1 MARSRNIK
9 PAFFKNEDLAEIPF
23 QDRLLFIGLWGLADR
38 EGRLENRVKR
48 IKAEVFPYDDVDVDQ
63 GLKNLVKKKFIVIY
77 KIENNL
83 YIQISNWDKHQNPHH
98 KEVESVIPELKQE
111 YIIQESYMNHAK
123 VMQIVPCPTDSLNL
137 IPDTLNPIL
146 DDWEKDFNIFWEAY
160 PRKEGKKEAK
170 AIWKK
175 TRPNLQEVLK
185 TLSWQKQSKKWFEQG
200 GAFIPMGS
208 TYMQNARYM
217 DEEPLRVTF

>member
-9 PAFFKNEDLAEIPF
+9 PAFFKNEDLAELPF

-48 IKAEVFPYDDVDVDQ
+48 IKAEVFPYDDVDVEQ
-63 GLKNLVKKKFIVIY
+63 GLNNLVQMKFIVIY
-77 KIENNL
+77 KVHDSS

-98 KEVESVIPELKQE
+98 KEVESVIPEVNQGT
-111 YIIQESYMNHAK
+111 IIQESSMGYAK

-146 DDWEKDFNIFWEAY
+146 DDWEKDFNIFWHEY

-170 AIWKK
+170 AVWKK
-175 TRPNLQEVLK
+175 TRPNLQDVLN
-185 TLSWQKQSKKWFEQG
+185 TLSWQKQSKRWFEQG

-208 TYMQNARYM
+208 TYMQNQRYL
-217 DEEPLRVTF
+217 DERPELVTF

>member
-9 PAFFKNEDLAEIPF
+9 PAFFKNEDLAELPF

-48 IKAEVFPYDDVDVDQ
+48 IKAEVFPYDDVNVEK
-63 GLKNLVKKKFIVIY
+63 GLNNLVQMKFIVIY
-77 KIENNL
+77 KVQDNS

-111 YIIQESYMNHAK
+111 YIIQESSMTYAK

-137 IPDTLNPIL
+137 IPDSFNPITEE
-146 DDWEKDFNIFWEAY
+146 WEKDFEIFWKEY
-160 PRKEGKKEAK
+160 PNKEGKAEAK
-170 AIWKK
+170 RAWKK
-175 TRPNLQEVLK
+175 TRPNLQDVLK

-200 GAFIPMGS
+200 GKFIPMGS
-208 TYMQNARYM
+208 TYMNQQRYL
-217 DEEPLRVTF
+217 DEPSVSVTF